1 MISVVYATAA
11 DFEGRQTEDSLTED
25 SFKARVGDLAALI
38 PVPAKHENK
47 VIYVLL
53 SAAACKVL
61 GPVLTSIGG
70 ARDPWLNRHVII
82 GFEESQPTFGS
93 IRLILGETGPICLAH
108 SLPDFSGAG
117 PKHALDIAVC
127 PGTLR
132 SPRATPLTARRI
144 RDLTSAPIKAAK
156 GPARRLKL

>member
-11 DFEGRQTEDSLTED
+11 DFEGRQTEG
-25 SFKARVGDLAALI
+25 SFKARVDYLAALI
-38 PVPAKHENK
+38 PVPAENANK

-53 SAAACKVL
+53 SAAACKIL

-70 ARDPWLNRHVII
+70 ARDPWLARHVII
-82 GFEESQPTFGS
+82 GLEEFQPTFGS
-93 IRLILGETGPICLAH
+93 IRLILREPGPICLAH
-108 SLPDFSGAG
+108 SLPDFSDDN

-132 SPRATPLTARRI
+132 SPRATQLTARKI
-144 RDLTSAPIKAAK
+144 RDLTRAPIKAPK
-156 GPARRLKL
+156 GAARRLKL

>member
-11 DFEGRQTEDSLTED
+11 DFEGRQTEDS
-25 SFKARVGDLAALI
+25 FKARVRDLAALI

-61 GPVLTSIGG
+61 EPVLTSIGG
-70 ARDPWLNRHVII
+70 ARDRWLDRHVII
-82 GFEESQPTFGS
+82 GFEEFQPAFGF
-93 IRLILGETGPICLAH
+93 IRRILREPGPICLAH
-108 SLPDFSGAG
+108 SLPDFSDDG

-132 SPRATPLTARRI
+132 SPRATPLTERQI
-144 RDLTSAPIKAAK
+144 RDLTRAPLKAAK
-156 GPARRLKL
+156 KPARRLEL